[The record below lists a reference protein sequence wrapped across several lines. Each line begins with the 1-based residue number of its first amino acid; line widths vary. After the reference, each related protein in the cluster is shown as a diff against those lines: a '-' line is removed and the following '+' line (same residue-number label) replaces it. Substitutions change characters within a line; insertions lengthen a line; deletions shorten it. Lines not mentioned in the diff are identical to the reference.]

1 MLAARFILDLVALSG
16 ALAAAWLWFAA
27 SQNRVRR
34 ISKNEIISSADLN
47 RIVVSIN
54 RSQILNSRAALATA
68 ISACAVALR
77 LLIDIL

>member
-1 MLAARFILDLVALSG
+1 MFALQFLLDITAILG

-34 ISKNEIISSADLN
+34 ISKDEVISSADLN

-68 ISACAVALR
+68 ISALAVTFR
-77 LLIDIL
+77 LVIDLF

>member
-1 MLAARFILDLVALSG
+1 MVALQFFMDIIAILG

-34 ISKNEIISSADLN
+34 LSKDEVISSADLN

-68 ISACAVALR
+68 ISAGAVTFR
-77 LLIDIL
+77 LVIDLF